1 LEGVRTM
8 RALDCR
14 APGTHDDM
22 HFTANDDQELIA
34 DIQQHR
40 DQYHT
45 EITDEQIR
53 EMVTASAY
61 DE

>member
-1 LEGVRTM
+1 M

-22 HFTANDDQELIA
+22 HFTADSDQSLIA
-34 DIQQHR
+34 QIRQHR
-40 DQYHT
+40 DEYHT
-45 EITDEQIR
+45 DITDEQIK
-53 EMVTASAY
+53 ELVATSAY

>member
-1 LEGVRTM
+1 
-8 RALDCR
+8 
-14 APGTHDDM
+14 M

>member
-1 LEGVRTM
+1 M

-14 APGTHDDM
+14 APGAHEDM
-22 HFTANDDQELIA
+22 HFTADSDQILITQV
-34 DIQQHR
+34 QQHR

-45 EITDEQIR
+45 DITDEQIR
-53 EMVTASAY
+53 DLVATSAY